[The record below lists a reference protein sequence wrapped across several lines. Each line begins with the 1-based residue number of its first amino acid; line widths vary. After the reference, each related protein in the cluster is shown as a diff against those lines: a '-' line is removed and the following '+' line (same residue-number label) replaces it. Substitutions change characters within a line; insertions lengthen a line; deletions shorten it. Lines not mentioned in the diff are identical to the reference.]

1 MEQTWDTAWASAL
14 DELEMTV
21 EQAELLL
28 HSAEP
33 EPEPLPPWQPPALTG
48 PPPPNQLERAHLLLE
63 RHLRVTHA
71 VAEAMAATRQQLAL
85 TNKMNRNRP
94 QETPVYLDVTA

>member
-1 MEQTWDTAWASAL
+1 MEQTWDTAWAAAL
-14 DELEMTV
+14 DELELSV

-28 HSAEP
+28 HTP
-33 EPEPLPPWQPPALTG
+33 EAPSLPPWQPPQLTG
-48 PPPPNQLERAHLLLE
+48 PPPPSQLERAHRLLE
-63 RHLRVTHA
+63 RHLRVTHE